1 MARRSSVAP
10 DLELQ
15 APTRAF
21 QGRRKAT
28 RGRKRELGAGSV
40 CTPAAPESTAHHGP
54 PRQYQRWADLH
65 AWHRYCARRDGVA
78 AVFAHAVHVGA
89 TKQVSSGNNIVTVL
103 TLKLLLKKG

>member
-15 APTRAF
+15 APTQAF
-21 QGRRKAT
+21 QGRRK
-28 RGRKRELGAGSV
+28 REPGAGSV

-54 PRQYQRWADLH
+54 PRQYQRWADLDARH
-65 AWHRYCARRDGVA
+65 HYCARRDGVA